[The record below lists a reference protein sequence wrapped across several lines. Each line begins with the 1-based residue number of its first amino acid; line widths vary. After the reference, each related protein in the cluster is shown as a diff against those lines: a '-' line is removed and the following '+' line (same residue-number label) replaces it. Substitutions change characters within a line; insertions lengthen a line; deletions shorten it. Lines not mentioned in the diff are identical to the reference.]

1 MTERGDAAADA
12 AVAPRVGDAVS
23 VTGLARAAGDV
34 GAPVPGRPWVAA
46 RLERP
51 TAWTLVRPRWLLA
64 IDAAV
69 IVDLPHGDFRVL
81 QRGDALELPGD
92 LAVTIQPVKE
102 AATLLWHDDPA

>member
-1 MTERGDAAADA
+1 VTAGGGDAARDA
-12 AVAPRVGDAVS
+12 PSVGLPVS
-23 VTGLARAAGDV
+23 VTGLARAAGDA

-51 TAWTLVRPRWLLA
+51 TRWSLGRSRWLLA
-64 IDAAV
+64 LDGAV

-81 QRGDALELPGD
+81 QRGDALELPAGS
-92 LAVTIQPVKE
+92 AVALQPVKE